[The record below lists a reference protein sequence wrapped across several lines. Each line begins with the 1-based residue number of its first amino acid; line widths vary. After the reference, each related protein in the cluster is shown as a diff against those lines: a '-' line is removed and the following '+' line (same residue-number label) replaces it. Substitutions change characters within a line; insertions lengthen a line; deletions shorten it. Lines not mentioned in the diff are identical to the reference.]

1 MKWTKLIIAVSDVG
15 QAPKVED
22 LAQSEGVDH
31 DEELT
36 SEADTTV

>member
-1 MKWTKLIIAVSDVG
+1 MKLAVAVSDIG

-22 LAQSEGVDH
+22 LAQSVSAGC

-36 SEADTTV
+36 READTVV